1 MYNEP
6 FLWCGC
12 MGMLRKLL
20 FSKIVTFSIFIKN
33 DNFLV
38 LLDDLKI
45 ALESYGPWLICNKI
59 KGGKEEE
66 KGGREGERERGKFMQ
81 NGNIAYLHGYLKR
94 TSKTRFHDIF
104 SCRDHFNK
112 YMIFTASWQ
121 T

>member
-1 MYNEP
+1 MGMYNEP
-6 FLWCGC
+6 FLWCGY

-66 KGGREGERERGKFMQ
+66 KGGREGEREREESLCKME
-81 NGNIAYLHGYLKR
+81 ILH
-94 TSKTRFHDIF
+94 I
-104 SCRDHFNK
+104 
-112 YMIFTASWQ
+112 YMVI
-121 T
+121 